1 MRLLHSTLLKLVEFM
16 ERDLPPYAILSHT
29 WEMEEVS
36 FQEMQSGDAESRKG
50 YSKIE
55 GCCKVAAAWGFE
67 YVWVD
72 TCCIDKTSSAE
83 LSEAINS
90 MFSWYQKADVCYV
103 YLSDYLFPARKDN
116 SLDEEGFK
124 NSRWFTRGWTLQ
136 ELIAP
141 ESVIFFNNTWHDIG
155 TKHSLGSLI
164 SEITEI
170 QVEALMGA
178 KLEEFSVAQRMC
190 WASRRQTSRIEDEAY
205 SLMGI
210 FGVHMPMLYGEG
222 VHAFIRLQ
230 EEIIKTSTDHTIFA
244 WATKFPRTR
253 YYTGGLLADC
263 PSTFANTKFIAPDS
277 DKNTLPFETTNKGI
291 HLRIP
296 IYEDSYGVLDCH
308 DLKKPGFNLAIKLTK
323 NPNSSDTFQF
333 DEFCGI
339 VSLAAEDRQGL
350 PTKSI
355 YVATGTSLVPPL
367 PPRFHDVELY
377 FQTSFRL
384 ARNMVVAGSFPP
396 NLTTKNY
403 LDAATSE
410 IGPGTGFCTLYLREF
425 HSETGGYRSYGDGF
439 VVIVNTTYP
448 GHFEVRVIVAEPSS
462 EAYYYGLLKKVSSEY
477 KSWLQESWKER
488 HVSWKRPLDRFRW
501 QHPRRLWWITVGTSR
516 AIRAGKRVIIVT
528 IEDS

>member
-1 MRLLHSTLLKLVEFM
+1 MRLLHSTLFKLVEFM

-36 FQEMQSGDAESRKG
+36 FQEMQSGDAKRRKG

-55 GCCKVAAAWGFE
+55 GCCKVAAVWGFE

-103 YLSDYLFPARKDN
+103 YLSDYLFPSRKDN
-116 SLDEEGFK
+116 SLDEESFK

-178 KLEEFSVAQRMC
+178 KLEDFSVAQRMC

-230 EEIIKTSTDHTIFA
+230 EEIIKISTDHTIFA
-244 WATKFPRTR
+244 WATSFPTTR
-253 YYTGGLLADC
+253 HYTGGLLADC
-263 PSTFANTKFIAPDS
+263 PSTFANTKFIVPDP

-308 DLKKPGFNLAIKLTK
+308 DLKKPGSNLAIKLTK
-323 NPNSSDTFQF
+323 NSNSSDTFQF
-333 DEFCGI
+333 DEFCGT

-350 PTKSI
+350 PTQSI

-367 PPRFHDVELY
+367 PPRFNDVELY
-377 FQTSFRL
+377 FQTRL
-384 ARNMVVAGSFPP
+384 MPARQMLLAGSFPP
-396 NLTTKNY
+396 NLTTQY
-403 LDAATSE
+403 LDAATE
-410 IGPGTGFCTLYLREF
+410 EVGPGTGFCTLYLTRERE
-425 HSETGGYRSYGDGF
+425 HRTYGNDF
-439 VVIVNTTYP
+439 AVIVNTTYP
-448 GHFEVRVIVAEPSS
+448 GHFEVRVICEYSNHAIIN
-462 EAYYYGLLKKVSSEY
+462 EY
-477 KSWLQESWKER
+477 KDWVQESWKER
-488 HVSWKRPLDRFRW
+488 HVSWKRPVDRFRW
-501 QHPRRLWWITVGTSR
+501 QNPRTLCWITVGTSR

-528 IEDS
+528 VEDG

>member
-1 MRLLHSTLLKLVEFM
+1 MRLLHSTHLKLVEFM

-36 FQEMQSGDAESRKG
+36 FQEMQTDDAKSKKG
-50 YSKIE
+50 YSKIK

-178 KLEEFSVAQRMC
+178 KLEDFSVAQRMC

-205 SLMGI
+205 SLMGV

-244 WATKFPRTR
+244 WATEFPPTR
-253 YYTGGLLADC
+253 FYTGGLLADC
-263 PSTFANTKFIAPDS
+263 PSTFANTKWIVPDS
-277 DKNTLPFETTNKGI
+277 DKNTLPFEITNKGI

-323 NPNSSDTFQF
+323 TPNSSDTLQF
-333 DEFCGI
+333 DEFCGT
-339 VSLAAEDRQGL
+339 VSLAAEDRQDL
-350 PTKSI
+350 PTQSI
-355 YVATGTSLVPPL
+355 YVARGTSLVPSL
-367 PPRFHDVELY
+367 PPRFHDVEFY
-377 FQTSFRL
+377 FQTKFTWGRDIR
-384 ARNMVVAGSFPP
+384 ATGSFPP
-396 NLTTKNY
+396 NLTRNNT
-403 LDAATSE
+403 E
-410 IGPGTGFCTLYLREF
+410 IGPGTGFGALLIAQGLYY
-425 HSETGGYRSYGDGF
+425 TCA
-439 VVIVNTTYP
+439 VIVNTTYP
-448 GHFEVRVIVAEPSS
+448 GQFEVRVVDETSNDFYGAILPSIII
-462 EAYYYGLLKKVSSEY
+462 KEY
-477 KSWLQESWKER
+477 QSWLKEAWKER

-501 QHPRRLWWITVGTSR
+501 QHPRKLWWITVATSR
-516 AIRAGKRVIIVT
+516 AIRAGKRIIIVT
-528 IEDS
+528 IEDG